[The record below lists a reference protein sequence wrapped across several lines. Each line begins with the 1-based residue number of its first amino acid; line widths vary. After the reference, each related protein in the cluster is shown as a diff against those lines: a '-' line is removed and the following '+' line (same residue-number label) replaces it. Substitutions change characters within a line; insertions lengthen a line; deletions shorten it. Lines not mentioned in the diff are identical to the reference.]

1 MKKTIIFTL
10 FLITSFLMSGCQ
22 NQKKMTVSFI
32 TNGGNQMPEITT
44 HLNTNFDES
53 YIPYKEGFIFIG
65 WYTDQAMTI
74 SYQNQT
80 FKNKQEVTLYAKW
93 RPKSNG
99 EIDEVVLFEQAYINM
114 QSANTF
120 LLEISGEIDPNI
132 PMIAKQD
139 LKAIKI
145 KNKDI
150 YYNYTVS
157 KGTVTTFYEIY
168 GTFEQSTLKKGNK
181 VDDKLNPVS
190 ASSQEKINLE
200 TFKEIYGV
208 LPYELNYIVNKQTVI
223 GVTNSTQDET
233 GYHFTLVLDNEL
245 SSENYKK
252 NIVATN
258 TAKSESPVFEHIKL
272 NVSIDKEGFF
282 TQIIYQ
288 EIYKIRV
295 QLPII
300 GFSTQKIT
308 TEIKETF
315 TNFNQ
320 EVHIKPYD
328 I

>member
-32 TNGGNQMPEITT
+32 TNGGNQMPVTT
-44 HLNTNFDES
+44 AHLNTNFDES

-258 TAKSESPVFEHIKL
+258 TAKSESPVFEQIKL
-272 NVSIDKEGFF
+272 KVSIDKEGFF

>member
-32 TNGGNQMPEITT
+32 TNGGNQMPVTT
-44 HLNTNFDES
+44 AHLNTNFDES

>member
-1 MKKTIIFTL
+1 MRKTIIFTL
-10 FLITSFLMSGCQ
+10 FLIISLLISGCQ
-22 NQKKMTVSFI
+22 NQKKMTVNFM
-32 TNGGNQMPEITT
+32 TNGGNQIPQITT
-44 HLNTNFDES
+44 HLNTDFNES
-53 YIPYKEGFIFIG
+53 YVPYKEGFIFIG
-65 WYTDQAMTI
+65 WYTDQAMI
-74 SYQNQT
+74 ESYQDKT
-80 FKNKQEVTLYAKW
+80 FKNKQEITLYAKW

-99 EIDEVVLFEQAYINM
+99 EIDEVTLFEQAYINM

-120 LLEISGEIDPNI
+120 LLEISGKIDPNV

-139 LKAIKI
+139 LKAVKI
-145 KNKDI
+145 KDKDT

-181 VDDKLNPVS
+181 VDDKLNPIS
-190 ASSQEKINLE
+190 ANSQEEINLE
-200 TFKEIYGV
+200 TFKEIYGI

-223 GVTNSTQDET
+223 GITDSTQDET

-258 TAKSESPVFEHIKL
+258 TAKSELPVFEQIKL
-272 NVSIDKEGFF
+272 KVSIDKEGFF

-288 EIYKIRV
+288 EIYKIRI
-295 QLPII
+295 QLPVI

>member
-32 TNGGNQMPEITT
+32 TNGGNQMPVTT
-44 HLNTNFDES
+44 AHLNTNFDES

-223 GVTNSTQDET
+223 GITDSTQDET